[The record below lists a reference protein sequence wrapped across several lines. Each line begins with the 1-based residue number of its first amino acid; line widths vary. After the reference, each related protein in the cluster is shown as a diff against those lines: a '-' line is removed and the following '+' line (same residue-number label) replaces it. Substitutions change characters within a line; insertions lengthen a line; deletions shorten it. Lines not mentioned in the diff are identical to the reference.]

1 MSVVPTPESP
11 VRPVGA
17 GRGAAADLGAS
28 IVDIA
33 DPPGPNEKK
42 QSAASP
48 AESFSHPSSDDE
60 EPFKEGGYGW
70 VVVLAVHMLNAHTWG
85 INSSFAVFLAY
96 YLRTGSFVGASP
108 IAYAFVGGLSVS
120 IALFVSPSGTY
131 LIGKYGTKKVM
142 SLGVVIQ
149 TSAFIGASFT
159 SEMWHLILTQGIAFG
174 AGMGFL
180 FVASVGI
187 PSQWFTKRRSLANGI
202 AAAGSG
208 FGGLI
213 YSMGTN
219 AMIKNL
225 GLPWTFR
232 ILAALTFV
240 VAGVCTLLI
249 RDRNAHVGA
258 VHIALHWD
266 LFKRPEYCMLLSW
279 ACFSSFGYLSVIF
292 FLADYCQ
299 TVGFTATQGAIVAA
313 MFNLSQ
319 GLGRPL
325 VGLASDRYGRINVAG
340 LGTLVASLSSF
351 FLWIFA
357 GKFFAG
363 VIIFSLMGVFSGI
376 FWATAA
382 PICAEVVNISLL
394 PSALSLMWLVLV
406 LPSTFAGAIGLSLRA
421 PGSGGYLPVQLFNGA
436 CYFIAFASGWA
447 LRGWKMRENSL
458 LAKSQIE
465 TTSNRDAVP
474 AGVDHVHQAM
484 YLGTSE
490 ETESLGKYLM
500 RGEWIFSVCRI

>member
-131 LIGKYGTKKVM
+131 LIGK
-142 SLGVVIQ
+142 
-149 TSAFIGASFT
+149 SAFIGASFT